1 MSTKDDRVN
10 VPGATDDAALMPT
23 WLFAEFQKRTV
34 KIQNFAIK
42 DMFVR
47 QLLQLKQLSLD
58 KALAIVQRYPT
69 PASLL
74 SAYAAAND
82 DGDDGEL
89 LLANIQ
95 YGQLRKTIGPVI
107 SKCIYHFYH
116 AQSVS

>member
-1 MSTKDDRVN
+1 MSTKDDRVD
-10 VPGATDDAALMPT
+10 VPGATDDAALMMPT

-82 DGDDGEL
+82 DDGEL